1 MCTDVSELGKKN
13 KQEKTPL
20 PTKSTPPKKNPK
32 PKKKK
37 PQTTCE
43 EMLHYFQNEKMML
56 VQIEKW
62 VRLDLEEQKPPA
74 LSCSPLKAWSPQLQ
88 FL

>member
-1 MCTDVSELGKKN
+1 
-13 KQEKTPL
+13 
-20 PTKSTPPKKNPK
+20 
-32 PKKKK
+32 
-37 PQTTCE
+37 
-43 EMLHYFQNEKMML
+43 MLHYFQNEKMML

>member
-1 MCTDVSELGKKN
+1 MFLSWEKKKTN
-13 KQEKTPL
+13 KKKHPYQQKA
-20 PTKSTPPKKNPK
+20 PPQKK
-32 PKKKK
+32 PKTQKEK
-37 PQTTCE
+37 PQTTYE